1 MTLFINS
8 PEYLRYPTS
17 DSVHSCL
24 MITVTPR
31 TGQWSKNHF
40 SLSPNIHL
48 VITNVP
54 EDSGDG
60 ICHRETIY
68 LQARFVLWTQAVFFD
83 LDVLEL
89 LYSTDCKFI

>member
-1 MTLFINS
+1 M
-8 PEYLRYPTS
+8 
-17 DSVHSCL
+17 
-24 MITVTPR
+24 
-31 TGQWSKNHF
+31 
-40 SLSPNIHL
+40 
-48 VITNVP
+48 ITNVP